1 MLVHAKIRATAQLDS
16 AQGHSDSICQHPLL
30 NKPKAVTKIFLWS
43 KVASSYCAFS
53 PLPKHA
59 STKKHLWPCSHFFT
73 RYAFHS
79 LALLRTPTT
88 SMFKYPKNTLQSW
101 FHSSIA
107 FYTVDFLLSLEMF
120 LRFSD
125 PSGSGPP
132 FLSVLCPLPLKLNS
146 AFWRTAGFRSGTF
159 SLSLL
164 LISFFP
170 TILLQ
175 ENHWLTKHPVSYKHY
190 WLLKPRPTQTSKC
203 VYPADIW
210 KNWHFQLISR
220 NL

>member
-107 FYTVDFLLSLEMF
+107 FYTVDFLLSLLKCF
-120 LRFSD
+120 FASLTLLVLGPLFSVSFAHSLWSLTLHFGEPQGLD
-125 PSGSGPP
+125 LGP
-132 FLSVLCPLPLKLNS
+132 FLSLFC
-146 AFWRTAGFRSGTF
+146 
-159 SLSLL
+159 
-164 LISFFP
+164 
-170 TILLQ
+170 
-175 ENHWLTKHPVSYKHY
+175 
-190 WLLKPRPTQTSKC
+190 
-203 VYPADIW
+203 
-210 KNWHFQLISR
+210 
-220 NL
+220 